1 MGCGES
7 KEKLPTLLCFFE
19 TGNEEQKNYCLKL
32 KDNFKHEMPIR
43 FEIKSSPGVN
53 FSIKFKIKEK
63 LYNIESVFNDSEV
76 QMNNSLNIMYKYL
89 DGANYLI

>member
-32 KDNFKHEMPIR
+32 KDNFKHEKPIR

-89 DGANYLI
+89 DGANI

>member
-19 TGNEEQKNYCLKL
+19 TGNEEQKNYCIKL
-32 KDNFKHEMPIR
+32 KDNFKHEKPIR

-63 LYNIESVFNDSEV
+63 VYNIESVFNDSEV

-89 DGANYLI
+89 DGTN

>member
-32 KDNFKHEMPIR
+32 KDNFKHEKPIR